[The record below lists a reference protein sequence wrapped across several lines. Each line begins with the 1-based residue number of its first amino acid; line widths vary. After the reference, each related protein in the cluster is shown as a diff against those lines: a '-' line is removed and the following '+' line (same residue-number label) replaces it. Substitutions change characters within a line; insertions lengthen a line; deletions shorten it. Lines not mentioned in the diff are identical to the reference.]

1 MTELDDIK
9 ATVEARVDEIKSE
22 VSSRGTAFRQRIV
35 DNPWSLVAFGALAGA
50 WLASHGRGRKSRGA
64 VVGVLGTVTLRVIR
78 DAAMYEMTKIARGWF
93 DDPPKPTPF
102 AH

>member
-22 VSSRGTAFRQRIV
+22 VSSRRMALRQRIV
-35 DNPWSLVAFGALAGA
+35 DNPWSFVAFGALAGA
-50 WLASHGRGRKSRGA
+50 WVASHGRGRKNRGA
-64 VVGVLGTVTLRVIR
+64 IVGVLGTVTLRVIR
-78 DAAMYEMTKIARGWF
+78 DAAMFEMTKIARSWF
-93 DDPPKPTPF
+93 GDPPKPTPF

>member
-9 ATVEARVDEIKSE
+9 ATVEARVGEIKSE
-22 VSSRGTAFRQRIV
+22 VSSRQTAIRQRIV

-50 WLASHGRGRKSRGA
+50 WVASHGRGHKNRG
-64 VVGVLGTVTLRVIR
+64 VVTAVLGTVTLRVIR
-78 DAAMYEMTKIARGWF
+78 DAAMYEMTRIARAWW
-93 DDPPKPTPF
+93 DDKPKPTPF

>member
-9 ATVEARVDEIKSE
+9 ATVESHVDEVKSE
-22 VSSRGTAFRQRIV
+22 VSSRGVALRRRIA
-35 DNPWSLVAFGALAGA
+35 DNPWSLVAFGVLAGA
-50 WLASHGRGRKSRGA
+50 WVASHGKGHKSRGA
-64 VVGVLGTVTLRVIR
+64 IVGVLGTVTLRVIR

-93 DDPPKPTPF
+93 DDPQKPTPF

>member
-9 ATVEARVDEIKSE
+9 ATIDDKVGEIKSE
-22 VSSRGTAFRQRIV
+22 VSARRVSIRQRIV

-50 WLASHGRGRKSRGA
+50 WVASHGKGRKSRGA
-64 VVGVLGTVTLRVIR
+64 VVGVLGAVTLRVIR
-78 DAAMYEMTKIARGWF
+78 DAAMFEMTKIARSWF
-93 DDPPKPTPF
+93 DDPRSPTPF